1 MFRYQIFIVPLR
13 VFILSNL
20 NSIPNNSNGIGIN
33 LRNRQLEQNY
43 GDHVASHIEFWSTEN
58 PSDLRKLVDIGKNF
72 DFLPI
77 LGLFEPF
84 SWQAA
89 KLARHQVFK
98 LILSNNFK
106 FFARPHSHFV
116 KLPRVQ
122 QELIEQLTFH
132 A

>member
-1 MFRYQIFIVPLR
+1 M
-13 VFILSNL
+13 
-20 NSIPNNSNGIGIN
+20 
-33 LRNRQLEQNY
+33 RNRQLEQNY
-43 GDHVASHIEFWSTEN
+43 VDHVASHIEFWSSEN

-106 FFARPHSHFV
+106 FLARPHSHFV
-116 KLPRVQ
+116 KLPRLQ

-132 A
+132 V